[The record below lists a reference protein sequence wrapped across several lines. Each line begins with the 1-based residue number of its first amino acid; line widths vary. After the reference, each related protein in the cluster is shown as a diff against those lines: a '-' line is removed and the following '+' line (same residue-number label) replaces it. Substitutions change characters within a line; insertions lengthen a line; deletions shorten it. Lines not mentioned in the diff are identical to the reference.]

1 MQTPFLLFL
10 GDLGGGEIMLIMV
23 VILIFFGANKIP
35 ELARGLGKGIRE
47 FKDASREIR
56 SEIENA
62 GTSPDPQ
69 RPAPHP
75 GYQQP
80 PTGYQQPG
88 YQPAPPAPVAYQPTA
103 LDQPEAPVAA
113 PEQPTVTPAGLPH
126 VPASDDKHP
135 TT

>member
-1 MQTPFLLFL
+1 MHTPLLLFL

-62 GTSPDPQ
+62 GSTPN
-69 RPAPHP
+69 
-75 GYQQP
+75 YQQP
-80 PTGYQQPG
+80 QPGYQQPG
-88 YQPAPPAPVAYQPTA
+88 YQAAEPPTPVAYQPTS
-103 LDQPEAPVAA
+103 LDQPEQPVSA

-126 VPASDDKHP
+126 VPSAADDKHP

>member
-1 MQTPFLLFL
+1 MHTPFLLFL
-10 GDLGGGEIMLIMV
+10 EGIGGGELA
-23 VILIFFGANKIP
+23 VIVLFILVFFGANKIP

-62 GTSPDPQ
+62 GQPGFQPNNN
-69 RPAPHP
+69 

-80 PTGYQQPG
+80 ATNGYQQP
-88 YQPAPPAPVAYQPTA
+88 QPVQPVAYQPTG
-103 LDQPEAPVAA
+103 LDQPLPESQAPVAA

-126 VPASDDKHP
+126 ESNSSAKSI
-135 TT
+135 